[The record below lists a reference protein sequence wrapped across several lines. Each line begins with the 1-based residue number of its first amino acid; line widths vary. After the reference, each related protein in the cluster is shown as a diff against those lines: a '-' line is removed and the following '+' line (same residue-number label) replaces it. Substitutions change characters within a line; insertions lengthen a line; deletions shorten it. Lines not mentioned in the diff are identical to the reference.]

1 MSSRLSGQRFT
12 PSLSLDDSP
21 GRRRC
26 CQRAKVRVDGLVA
39 DQVVDD
45 PEKLAL
51 IQRLYADPANS
62 IDDIR
67 RTLRASRTTLYR
79 HVRSRNRKA
88 RESIV
93 YHPSL
98 PLGTQQF
105 SSGTL
110 AAWQWRRLS
119 RSAAASLVQ

>member
-1 MSSRLSGQRFT
+1 
-12 PSLSLDDSP
+12 
-21 GRRRC
+21 
-26 CQRAKVRVDGLVA
+26 VDGLVV

-51 IQRLYADPANS
+51 VQRFYADPANS

-79 HVRSRNRKA
+79 HVRSENRKA

-93 YHPSL
+93 YQPS
-98 PLGTQQF
+98 
-105 SSGTL
+105 
-110 AAWQWRRLS
+110 
-119 RSAAASLVQ
+119 